1 MSRQQIH
8 PYLDPDLYRKLD
20 AYVAAKDTTIT
31 AVVAAALQDY
41 FDDKND
47 TALILRRLDRVDRAD
62 YRLQRDIDVL
72 SQAFAV
78 FIQLWS
84 SYLPE
89 LRDGGDAAK
98 RMAESR
104 FASFVDLVAQQF
116 VAGRRLVDLVTK
128 DPVGNQAEL
137 AAAASQPV
145 ENQL

>member
-8 PYLDPDLYRKLD
+8 PYLEQDLYRKLD

-31 AVVAAALQDY
+31 AVVSGALQDY
-41 FDDKND
+41 FADKND

-89 LRDGGDAAK
+89 LREGDAAK

-116 VAGRRLVDLVTK
+116 VSGRRLVDLVAK
-128 DPVGNQAEL
+128 DPVGNHAEL
-137 AAAASQPV
+137 AAASLQQPP
-145 ENQL
+145 EKQL